1 MASVFRPAGK
11 SKYRIEYTDENG
23 RRRKATGATDKAVSE
38 RIANKLEADVALR
51 RAGLID
57 PAAERF
63 ADSARKPIARH
74 VDDFIASMEARAR
87 DAKHIK
93 TTRTYVERILTQANV
108 EHISN
113 LSSATVTL
121 ALGAI
126 AQELGLSARAVN
138 AHATAAKGF
147 MRWAW
152 KDGRVRAYELG
163 NIGRRNEQSD
173 RRYVRRP
180 MSDMELRT
188 LIATARTAPM
198 WRGISGT
205 DRSWFYILGAMTGLR
220 RSEMG
225 ELRPEDF
232 DLEGPM
238 PVVRLDGSRTKN
250 GKDCEQPLPP
260 SLAVEL
266 QPWLASKTPRSPVL
280 ELPEKTAAMLHADL
294 KRCGIDPVDDQGRVV
309 DTHSLR
315 HGYGTALARAGVPIK
330 VAQTLL
336 RHSDPKLTMNVY
348 AHLSAFDLHGAI
360 ADAMPDLTTPLATER
375 VVMTGTDSS
384 PISISDATENATK
397 ANIHAFNPVMG
408 KVVTSKGPLTLNQRV
423 VGSSPTGGNSV
434 RRRTEATSSDK
445 TPSLQA
451 RHAHTTSKHSLPPSR
466 TEANGSEP
474 ERTQVTPEFTPSPR
488 IVPLESLPTDLRFI
502 VSSWTELPEAI
513 KAGVLALVRVARKDG

>member
-1 MASVFRPAGK
+1 VASIYKPPGR
-11 SKYRIEYTDENG
+11 SKYIIEFRDENG
-23 RRRKATGATDKAVSE
+23 RRRRKTGATDKAVSQ
-38 RIANKLEADVALR
+38 RIANDLENKIALR
-51 RAGLID
+51 KQGLID

-74 VDDFIASMEARAR
+74 VDDFVASMEARAR
-87 DAKHIK
+87 DAKHIR
-93 TTRTYVERILTQANV
+93 TTRTYVERILTQAKV
-108 EHISN
+108 EHVSE
-113 LSSATVTL
+113 LSPATVTL

-126 AQELGLSARAVN
+126 GQELGLSARAIN
-138 AHATAAKGF
+138 AHSTAIKGF

-163 NIGRRNEQSD
+163 NIGRRNEQAD

-180 MSDMELRT
+180 MSDTELRT
-188 LIATARTAPM
+188 LIATTRTAPT
-198 WRGISGT
+198 WRGISGK
-205 DRSWFYILGAMTGLR
+205 DRSWFYILGAMTGFR

-238 PVVRLDGSRTKN
+238 PVVCLDGSRTKN

-260 SLAVEL
+260 SLAAEL
-266 QPWLASKTPRSPVL
+266 QPWLASKAPGSPVL
-280 ELPEKTAAMLHADL
+280 GLPEKTAVMLHADL
-294 KRCGIDPVDDQGRVV
+294 RRCGIEPVDAQGRVV

-360 ADAMPDLTTPLATER
+360 ADALPDLTTAPPSER

-384 PISISDATENATK
+384 PLSISNTPQNAPQEN
-397 ANIHAFNPVMG
+397 VD
-408 KVVTSKGPLTLNQRV
+408 VC
-423 VGSSPTGGNSV
+423 NSV
-434 RRRTEATSSDK
+434 RTQSVTLNGQLSLNQQGCRFGTRRRIL
-445 TPSLQA
+445 PSLQVRRSCGCNA
-451 RHAHTTSKHSLPPSR
+451 
-466 TEANGSEP
+466 GSDYSV
-474 ERTQVTPEFTPSPR
+474 VT
-488 IVPLESLPTDLRFI
+488 L
-502 VSSWTELPEAI
+502 
-513 KAGVLALVRVARKDG
+513 